1 MQPEELQ
8 YLDDLVSPRLLNS
21 QSVHVVF
28 ATSKDKLPCCERTL
42 YNYVDKCLL
51 TARNLDMPR
60 RVRFK
65 ARYKHK
71 ARTASDAEFA
81 KGRTYKDFQ
90 AYMEKN
96 PDVQV
101 CEMDTV
107 IGRPGGKALL
117 TLIFRSCN
125 LMIAVLLE
133 RDTQDCVIEALIS
146 PFDFIVNMSIPY
158 LIVSILIVTR
168 ACSKMPEL
176 QCYRCSR
183 SQLRCQNYILALSR
197 CSSNPNAYVPI
208 HASMI
213 VSYTLE
219 FSSLLAQK
227 KVPDKGPDR
236 LYRNPLIVRL
246 ISLRLA
252 PSSKGVAGLHRSYVS
267 PPLLI
272 RDIKYSI
279 NITA

>member
-1 MQPEELQ
+1 MDPAHRE
-8 YLDDLVSPRLLNS
+8 RLIRQILS
-21 QSVHVVF
+21 GCPSVTDSEV
-28 ATSKDKLPCCERTL
+28 
-42 YNYVDKCLL
+42 N
-51 TARNLDMPR
+51 NLFSM
-60 RVRFK
+60 
-65 ARYKHK
+65 
-71 ARTASDAEFA
+71 
-81 KGRTYKDFQ
+81 
-90 AYMEKN
+90 
-96 PDVQV
+96 
-101 CEMDTV
+101 
-107 IGRPGGKALL
+107 L
-117 TLIFRSCN
+117 
-125 LMIAVLLE
+125 
-133 RDTQDCVIEALIS
+133 S

-176 QCYRCSR
+176 QCYRCS
-183 SQLRCQNYILALSR
+183 
-197 CSSNPNAYVPI
+197 
-208 HASMI
+208 
-213 VSYTLE
+213 
-219 FSSLLAQK
+219 QK

>member
-1 MQPEELQ
+1 MLPLLALAAQMPELHSGI
-8 YLDDLVSPRLLNS
+8 V
-21 QSVHVVF
+21 
-28 ATSKDKLPCCERTL
+28 
-42 YNYVDKCLL
+42 
-51 TARNLDMPR
+51 
-60 RVRFK
+60 
-65 ARYKHK
+65 
-71 ARTASDAEFA
+71 
-81 KGRTYKDFQ
+81 
-90 AYMEKN
+90 
-96 PDVQV
+96 
-101 CEMDTV
+101 
-107 IGRPGGKALL
+107 
-117 TLIFRSCN
+117 
-125 LMIAVLLE
+125 AVLLE
-133 RDTQDCVIEALIS
+133 SKRICRNSCKHDCVIY
-146 PFDFIVNMSIPY
+146 VR
-158 LIVSILIVTR
+158 ILIATR
-168 ACSKMPEL
+168 ARSETPEL

-197 CSSNPNAYVPI
+197 CSSNPNAYVAI

>member
-1 MQPEELQ
+1 
-8 YLDDLVSPRLLNS
+8 
-21 QSVHVVF
+21 
-28 ATSKDKLPCCERTL
+28 
-42 YNYVDKCLL
+42 
-51 TARNLDMPR
+51 
-60 RVRFK
+60 
-65 ARYKHK
+65 
-71 ARTASDAEFA
+71 
-81 KGRTYKDFQ
+81 
-90 AYMEKN
+90 
-96 PDVQV
+96 
-101 CEMDTV
+101 
-107 IGRPGGKALL
+107 
-117 TLIFRSCN
+117 
-125 LMIAVLLE
+125 
-133 RDTQDCVIEALIS
+133 
-146 PFDFIVNMSIPY
+146 MSIPY
-158 LIVSILIVTR
+158 LLVSILIVTR

-279 NITA
+279 NIPPVFTIHLSVKMYFNYKILYRNCQFTLDECLNIV

>member
-1 MQPEELQ
+1 ML
-8 YLDDLVSPRLLNS
+8 
-21 QSVHVVF
+21 
-28 ATSKDKLPCCERTL
+28 
-42 YNYVDKCLL
+42 
-51 TARNLDMPR
+51 
-60 RVRFK
+60 
-65 ARYKHK
+65 
-71 ARTASDAEFA
+71 
-81 KGRTYKDFQ
+81 
-90 AYMEKN
+90 
-96 PDVQV
+96 
-101 CEMDTV
+101 
-107 IGRPGGKALL
+107 
-117 TLIFRSCN
+117 
-125 LMIAVLLE
+125 
-133 RDTQDCVIEALIS
+133 S

-158 LIVSILIVTR
+158 LIVSILIVTC

-176 QCYRCSR
+176 QYYRCSR
-183 SQLRCQNYILALSR
+183 SQLRCQNYILALPR
-197 CSSNPNAYVPI
+197 CSSNSNAYVPI